1 MLAELVL
8 LVYYILTH
16 SFITLCIYY
25 VNGPSFG
32 RSCVYHPYNFGVEG
46 AGLVPWVGGPRMCLL
61 GFA

>member
-16 SFITLCIYY
+16 SFITLCIYF

-32 RSCVYHPYNFGVEG
+32 RSCVYHPYDFGVEG
-46 AGLVPWVGGPRMCLL
+46 QVWYHGWEVPGCV
-61 GFA
+61 F